1 MAETMVANEKI
12 ITPAQT
18 QPAAVPPVVQ
28 APVQKEEDLIKRA
41 SQVKLDKQPE
51 KAPAESDNPFGLN
64 RETWD
69 EVQKNPTLKK
79 YYDSMQDGFR
89 KKTTEVSNEKYHLQM
104 EMEKLNN
111 WTPER
116 IQHLLNDPKFVNAA
130 QSIIGTQAND
140 SEYVSEEAKKIKQL
154 ENEINSIK
162 GNSFQTLKLQQDEQM
177 KGRYANYNPEA
188 IDIIT
193 NDMLTGKVQATREH
207 LWKVLD
213 YDDAVKR
220 AYELGKQDGQGN
232 TKEKI
237 SAMSVGDGTSMAV
250 PGEKLEPLQGE
261 SDRSYL
267 SRLFQKNSNL
277 QRQAG
282 K

>member
-1 MAETMVANEKI
+1 MAETLVANEKI
-12 ITPAQT
+12 ITPAPVQ
-18 QPAAVPPVVQ
+18 QAVPPVVQ
-28 APVQKEEDLIKRA
+28 APVPIQEDLIKRA
-41 SQVKLDKQPE
+41 SQVKLAEQPA
-51 KAPAESDNPFGLN
+51 KPPAESDNSFGLS

-89 KKTTEVSNEKYHLQM
+89 KKTTEVSNEKYHLQK
-104 EMEKLNN
+104 ELEKLNN

-116 IQHLLNDPKFVNAA
+116 IQQLLNDPKFVNAA
-130 QSIIGTQAND
+130 QSIIGQQP
-140 SEYVSEEAKKIKQL
+140 SGEYESDEAKRIKQL
-154 ENEINSIK
+154 ENEISNIK
-162 GNSFQTLKLQQDEQM
+162 GQGFQTLKLQQDEQL

-213 YDDAVKR
+213 YDEAVKR
-220 AYELGKQDGQGN
+220 AYELGKTDGQGN

>member
-1 MAETMVANEKI
+1 MAETLVANEKI
-12 ITPAQT
+12 ITPAPVQ
-18 QPAAVPPVVQ
+18 QAVPPVSQ
-28 APVQKEEDLIKRA
+28 APVPIQEDLIKRA
-41 SQVKLDKQPE
+41 SQVKLAEQPA
-51 KAPAESDNPFGLN
+51 KPPAESDNPFGLS

-89 KKTTEVSNEKYHLQM
+89 KKTTEVSNEKYHLQK
-104 EMEKLNN
+104 ELEKLNN

-116 IQHLLNDPKFVNAA
+116 IQQLLNDPKFVNAA
-130 QSIIGTQAND
+130 QSIIGQQPNG
-140 SEYVSEEAKKIKQL
+140 EYESDEAKRIKQL

-213 YDDAVKR
+213 YDEAVKR
-220 AYELGKQDGQGN
+220 AYELGKTDGQGN